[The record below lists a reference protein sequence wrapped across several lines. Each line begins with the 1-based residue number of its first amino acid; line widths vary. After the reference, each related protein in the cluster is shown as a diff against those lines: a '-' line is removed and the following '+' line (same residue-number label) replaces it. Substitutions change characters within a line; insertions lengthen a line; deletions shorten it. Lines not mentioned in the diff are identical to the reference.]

1 MKNTTAMADY
11 ELRHIVSA
19 AQRVGGLTTVLL
31 KRTAAFPLEKPC
43 DPCRLWQRRAPHD
56 PGRHRLR

>member
-11 ELRHIVSA
+11 ELRHIEA
-19 AQRVGGLTTVLL
+19 LRKDLAGCTVLL
-31 KRTAAFPLEKPC
+31 KKDGSFPLEKALH
-43 DPCRLWQRRAPHD
+43 PCRLWQRRAPHD

>member
-11 ELRHIVSA
+11 ELRHIEA
-19 AQRVGGLTTVLL
+19 LRKDLAGCTVLL
-31 KRTAAFPLEKPC
+31 KK
-43 DPCRLWQRRAPHD
+43 DGRLCQRRAPHD

>member
-11 ELRHIVSA
+11 ELRHIEA
-19 AQRVGGLTTVLL
+19 LRKDLAGCTVLL
-31 KRTAAFPLEKPC
+31 KKDGSFRWKALH
-43 DPCRLWQRRAPHD
+43 PCRLWQRRAPHD